1 MVKKPPLYLVRLKPD
16 AKSTPNLHGYRYFH
30 SKMEL
35 KAWMKENESK
45 VHDISSAKWEEF
57 VLE

>member
-1 MVKKPPLYLVRLKPD
+1 MNKKPTIYMVRLKPD
-16 AKSTPNLHGYRYFH
+16 AKATPNLHSYRYFH

>member
-16 AKSTPNLHGYRYFH
+16 AKSTPNLHSYRYFH
-30 SKMEL
+30 TKMEL